1 MEPKFQHNPKWNGS
15 ISWTN
20 ASFIVITP
28 LLTLAMLPL
37 VILKSGFSWWDF
49 ANFSFM
55 IFTTGVALTVGYHRL
70 FAHQT
75 FETPAWLR
83 GIFLFFG
90 AGCLENSALK
100 WASDHRYHHRFVD
113 KDGDPYNINRGF
125 FYAHMGWIF
134 FADPP
139 ERTLAN

>member
-113 KDGDPYNINRGF
+113 KDGDPYNI
-125 FYAHMGWIF
+125 
-134 FADPP
+134 
-139 ERTLAN
+139 